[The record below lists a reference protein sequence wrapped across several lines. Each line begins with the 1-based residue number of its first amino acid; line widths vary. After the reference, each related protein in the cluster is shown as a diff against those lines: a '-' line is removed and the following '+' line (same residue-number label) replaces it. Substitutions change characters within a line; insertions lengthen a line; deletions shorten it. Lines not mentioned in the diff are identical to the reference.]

1 MRPWW
6 LRRAVRNDTATPSS
20 RRRVDG
26 VEVDATI
33 QHERDVNLISTQVN
47 GKKVVANMD
56 GVGNHPNAWFKASR
70 VYHQD
75 LHAAE
80 HPEEAKAKEEE
91 RAKGIAAANQSQVEG
106 MVLAN

>member
-1 MRPWW
+1 MKNYRHPTHW
-6 LRRAVRNDTATPSS
+6 
-20 RRRVDG
+20 
-26 VEVDATI
+26 
-33 QHERDVNLISTQVN
+33 LISTQVN

-106 MVLAN
+106 MVLVN